1 MKKTLIFLTL
11 SLTALISS
19 AQTTA
24 IPDANFEQA
33 LISLGLDTLPID
45 GLVLTANINTI
56 TSLNVISQSINNLT
70 GIEDFTAL
78 DTLKCSGNGLT
89 NLDLSQNTALTFL
102 ICSYNYLTNLNVSQN
117 TALFRLQCGD
127 NQLTNLNVTQNTAL
141 NHLSCWGNLLTSLDV
156 TQNTSLTYLNCSEN
170 PLGTIDVTLNSAL
183 SYFHCRST
191 QLTTLDVSQNT
202 SLTHLNCERNQLV
215 CLNVKNGNN
224 SNFSTYATWYNPYLR
239 CVEVDDISYS
249 INNWG
254 IPITNTHS
262 YYSDDCFS
270 LCTVG
275 IDESSPTDLSIYPN
289 PNTGSINI
297 DLGVTLSNLTI
308 TIINNLGQSVFSK
321 NYESTDFIGLDF
333 DAPTGVYF
341 LQLQAENGKVITNKI
356 AKE

>member
-127 NQLTNLNVTQNTAL
+127 NQLTNLNVTQNTA
-141 NHLSCWGNLLTSLDV
+141 
-156 TQNTSLTYLNCSEN
+156 
-170 PLGTIDVTLNSAL
+170 
-183 SYFHCRST
+183 
-191 QLTTLDVSQNT
+191 
-202 SLTHLNCERNQLV
+202 
-215 CLNVKNGNN
+215 
-224 SNFSTYATWYNPYLR
+224 
-239 CVEVDDISYS
+239 
-249 INNWG
+249 
-254 IPITNTHS
+254 
-262 YYSDDCFS
+262 
-270 LCTVG
+270 
-275 IDESSPTDLSIYPN
+275 
-289 PNTGSINI
+289 
-297 DLGVTLSNLTI
+297 
-308 TIINNLGQSVFSK
+308 
-321 NYESTDFIGLDF
+321 
-333 DAPTGVYF
+333 
-341 LQLQAENGKVITNKI
+341 
-356 AKE
+356 